1 MERKTIRL
9 SKEERIAIVHFNRP
23 EALNALNTEMLVEL
37 DGVIEEL
44 ANDNQVDVIIFTGEG
59 KAFVAGADIGE
70 MSSLTAEEGRKF
82 GVLGQ
87 RVFRKLELL
96 EKPTIAAV
104 NGFALGGG
112 CELAM
117 SCDIRIASEKAK
129 FGQPEVGLGITPGFS
144 GTQRLTRL
152 IGLSKAKEWI
162 FTGDVYAASEAEK
175 AGLVNKVVSHE
186 MLMKEALEISHK
198 IASKAQLAVIYAK
211 IAMNRGK
218 EVDMDTGVQIE
229 ADLFGL
235 CFATEDQK
243 EGMAAFLQKRK
254 PNFQGK

>member
-44 ANDNQVDVIIFTGEG
+44 ANDNQVDVIIFTGEE

-175 AGLVNKVVSHE
+175 AGLVNKVVAHE

-198 IASKAQLAVIYAK
+198 IASKAQLAVRYAK

-243 EGMAAFLQKRK
+243 EGMAAFLEKRK

>member
-1 MERKTIRL
+1 MERKTIKL
-9 SKEERIAIVHFNRP
+9 SREERIAIVHFNRP
-23 EALNALNTEMLVEL
+23 EALNALNTEMLMEL
-37 DGVIEEL
+37 DGVMEEL
-44 ANDNQVDVIIFTGEG
+44 AKDAQVDVIILTGEG

-70 MSSLTAEEGRKF
+70 MSGLTAEEGRKF

-87 RVFRKLELL
+87 QVFRKLELL
-96 EKPTIAAV
+96 EKPTIAAI

-152 IGLSKAKEWI
+152 IGISKAKEWI

-175 AGLVNKVVSHE
+175 VGLVNKVVPHE
-186 MLMKEALEISHK
+186 VLLEEALKISRK
-198 IASKAQLAVIYAK
+198 IVSKAQLAVRYAK
-211 IAMNRGK
+211 IAMNRGI
-218 EVDMDTGVQIE
+218 EVDIDTGVQIE

-235 CFATEDQK
+235 CFATHDQK
-243 EGMAAFLQKRK
+243 EGMAAFLEKRK